1 MSLFIGNLSPR
12 IHKDELELVFGKFG
26 QCDIRMKDGYGFVVY
41 EFPPNAE
48 KALKSLENKYI
59 CGQPL
64 TLTWSKKQPRPYNKN
79 GRPLRSN
86 EPQHGGYSM
95 RGAGY
100 GRDKLGSPGRR
111 DYRNFVKHEDEG
123 GRRFDGD
130 MLDEGTAYQHDEMKD
145 LAGQEHHSYR
155 EDEIVDNDRWDLQF
169 RDVSYENDVND
180 RVDFGRYE
188 TYRDR
193 NDDGNPQ
200 NFRGDVRSDHIGERN
215 LKRNDACYGCGR
227 LGHKMHNCPEKS
239 FLKRKWSKFDQR
251 GDNRVNR
258 LGRSEDEMER
268 FESRSR
274 ETESRRGI
282 LQTERSKNGV
292 KSSGSRK
299 HQTLAKCDRS
309 PVGKEVG
316 SFQKEDNARKR
327 RSRKGSVSPKRRKR
341 CSSSKRGRRSV
352 SSSPD
357 SGHTGSRSRAKPSK
371 HTEFSH
377 ADSSSRSISSRA
389 HSPSSSTRSGSTS
402 RRLKNTRSRSRSS
415 SPPSLSLSVSFG
427 QPTPSSNK
435 AQLNLESSLAEIK
448 TAESR
453 EIVVEKEP
461 AVEANIEVDNAEPA
475 NEKTLQS
482 PVSSFNAEGEVGKDT
497 PLVHNGNETLFA
509 SFNAGIDPNTLLTEN
524 GTVAAPSSS
533 PQRLREMTIEDSGPV
548 IGNNVSCPISGTSN
562 SIVLSSEELC
572 LVLKHYCPG
581 IPDEDEMHLNPE
593 AYFGS
598 ARFWPWEAIYYRRLK
613 KGPISLANYAKRV
626 EQNHEYHIVDKY
638 IRSSS
643 GWEELDQGNE

>member
-12 IHKDELELVFGKFG
+12 IHKDELERVFGKFG

-258 LGRSEDEMER
+258 LGRSEDEME
-268 FESRSR
+268 
-274 ETESRRGI
+274 
-282 LQTERSKNGV
+282 
-292 KSSGSRK
+292 
-299 HQTLAKCDRS
+299 
-309 PVGKEVG
+309 
-316 SFQKEDNARKR
+316 DNARKR

-377 ADSSSRSISSRA
+377 ADSRA